1 MPVISLSPPQAKVG
15 NAQVTRVSADQ
26 ISVRQH
32 AAASIAVVG
41 NPNSGKST
49 LFNRLTGLRQKT
61 GNYPGV
67 TVEKHVGTVRFDNA
81 AFELIDLPGMFALSA
96 HSLEERIAC
105 DVVMGRIPGME
116 RPAGILAVVDTTH
129 LYQGLYLVQQLM
141 ELELPLLVA
150 LTMTDAADSSGIRID
165 IEALERRLGG
175 IKVCP
180 VVATTGQ
187 GMAALRAAIATLP
200 DAPKPALPTFWEEL
214 SAASGELVPDL
225 PATVPRVEI
234 ERALIDLDS
243 ELATEVSN
251 YLGDDGAQR
260 LAAIRRRVFGSEP
273 PLANEARHRYGWVRE
288 VLKEVQ
294 HSAPTMTT
302 WGSRLA
308 AFMNRPLPG
317 TVGLFVVMAIVFQAV
332 FAWATPMMDAIEAG
346 AAMLGTLLVTNLPD
360 GAVSSFLADGVVAGV
375 GSVIVFLPQIIILF
389 LFIIL
394 LEDSGYLARAA
405 YLMDRAMR
413 SVGLS
418 GQSIIPMV
426 SSFAC
431 AVPGIMATRVIP
443 NRRDRIATI
452 LAAPFMTCSARLPV
466 YALLIAAFV
475 PAQSVGWFNL
485 QGIVLF
491 GLYMLGIVAGLLTA
505 LLLKKTALHGPK
517 PMFALMLPEFRR
529 PNLQTVFMQLLGRAL
544 IFLKRAGTVIFA
556 VAVVVWALAYYPRSD
571 VIAADL
577 DQQQSLAAAN
587 LSGEAL
593 NQALSRFENE
603 AAAAQLEQSWL
614 GRAGKVVEPAFKPLG
629 WDWKVSAAVIAG
641 FPAREVVIAVLGTV
655 YAVGGAA
662 DESTLAARL
671 QAATWPDG
679 RAVYTLPMVIG
690 LLIFYACCL
699 QCAATLAV
707 IRRETNSW
715 QWPLFAWAY
724 MTTLGYVGA
733 LLVYQLGTS

>member
-260 LAAIRRRVFGSEP
+260 LAAIRQRVFGSEP

-593 NQALSRFENE
+593 NQAMSRLENE

-733 LLVYQLGTS
+733 LLVYQLGTN